1 MNTAIYHSL
10 QLRGWPMR
18 GGSDTKIKKNFFTN
32 FNETITHVCI
42 RCPLFQCLL
51 VYLDVNHW
59 LDWPHLTT
67 GPSVTAP
74 EHFRKLETHTSHL
87 NSSREINTH
96 ILNMILWQQE
106 GKVRKGKQNS
116 SVREGTKK
124 TFNLNWIMCDEG
136 GQGHSDIYWIEQLF
150 HFHSPAILFY
160 LFGKWRSLTCIY
172 FWVM

>member
-59 LDWPHLTT
+59 PDWPHLTT